1 MIIDAGNVFTKVY
14 RYRLQRPDDII
25 KIEVHEVIHGADAK
39 FFAVPVQAL
48 GQASKNAD
56 LHIEGETE
64 YEVVEKLVEKI
75 QKISKEEVFPKTT

>member
-1 MIIDAGNVFTKVY
+1 MIIDAGNVFTKVH
-14 RYRLQRPDDII
+14 RYRLQRLNDLINL
-25 KIEVHEVIHGADAK
+25 EVHEVILGADFK

-56 LHIEGETE
+56 LQIEGETE

-75 QKISKEEVFPKTT
+75 QKLSKDEIFPKTT